1 MSTVIFSAGSAWN
14 SVQVQLTGD
23 WPPSTEN
30 VHLAS
35 GVCCVGPADRTG
47 KSCVTYWPGGTRPAG
62 SASSWRR
69 WKPREIGLIAADY
82 ALRRV
87 MPRPGGIR
95 REPRHSGWV
104 VSRYHG
110 GPRVVVG
117 WTPGSHWDLD
127 GSRVPVHL
135 LVARR
140 PGCAA
145 ADGGAVPLV
154 AGA

>member
-1 MSTVIFSAGSAWN
+1 MVSSLDHRVTQWMSTVTVSVGSAWN
-14 SVQVQLTGD
+14 SCHVQLFD
-23 WPPSTEN
+23 PSEAPSMEN

-35 GVCCVGPADRTG
+35 GVCGVGPADRTG
-47 KSCVTYWPGGTRPAG
+47 KSWVTYWPGGTRPAG

-69 WKPREIGLIAADY
+69 WKPREIGLKRGDY

-110 GPRVVVG
+110 GPRVVV
-117 WTPGSHWDLD
+117 
-127 GSRVPVHL
+127 
-135 LVARR
+135 
-140 PGCAA
+140 
-145 ADGGAVPLV
+145 
-154 AGA
+154 